1 MGRNGTHPVQDYFVY
16 KKIENKSICK
26 TCDKVFTGN
35 HNSNLEKHFQRDHK
49 TFFEE
54 IVIQKEKELSFFKR
68 KKLEENKRRLD
79 DSDDTESARPAKVT
93 KISDF
98 VISTSV
104 TVNMTKEQLKL
115 ACLELVTVNGR
126 PFSIIEDWI

>member
-1 MGRNGTHPVQDYFVY
+1 MGH
-16 KKIENKSICK
+16 KSICK
-26 TCDKVFTGN
+26 TCDKVFSGN
-35 HNSNLEKHFQRDHK
+35 HSSNLEKHFQRDHK
-49 TFFEE
+49 KMFEE

-79 DSDDTESARPAKVT
+79 DSDDTESARPGQAKVT

-104 TVNMTKEQLKL
+104 TVNMTKEQIKL

-126 PFSIIEDWI
+126 PFSIIEDSGFRKIIDPNIHFHIR